1 MPNVT
6 FYISQ
11 GNMPADEAL
20 VALTECCAGL
30 CTTILQAAPKNVHI
44 VHIAVRPGRGHPV
57 FVEIRYRREPHRTAA
72 VMDRFMKELEDAV
85 RGSIGLAAR
94 IRCFDYDASNIYARN

>member
-20 VALTECCAGL
+20 VALTERCEVL
-30 CTTILQAAPKNVHI
+30 CTAILQAAPMNVHI
-44 VHIAVRPGRGHPV
+44 VHIAVRHGRGHPV

-72 VMDRFMKELEDAV
+72 VLDRFMKELEDAV
-85 RGSIGLAAR
+85 RASIDLTAR
-94 IRCFDYDASNIYARN
+94 IRCFGYGAPNIHARN

>member
-11 GNMPADEAL
+11 EDMPADEVL
-20 VALTECCAGL
+20 VALTERSELL
-30 CTTILQAAPKNVHI
+30 CTAILQAAPKNVHI
-44 VHIAVRPGRGHPV
+44 FHIAVRHGRGHPV

-72 VMDRFMKELEDAV
+72 VMERFMKELEDAV
-85 RGSIGLAAR
+85 LASIDLTPR
-94 IRCFDYDASNIYARN
+94 IRCFGYEAPNIYARN